1 MTGHSDSGRPLS
13 SGANSVKDTSAR
25 LSAGKLQPPPHTI
38 EIWETSRLKADPRNA
53 RKHPPEQIKQLRAL
67 VKTYGP
73 IWPVLVRENGLI
85 IAGHGRLEAIIAEG
99 FNEVRVIVAHGWTE
113 EQCRTFAL
121 ADNQVALNAQWDR
134 DMLGVELREL
144 RELGA
149 DISLTGFSQK
159 ELERLTSGSNDPG
172 PGFTL
177 ESAYQILIECADEAE
192 QLKLLGRL
200 RAENVK
206 CRALIA

>member
-1 MTGHSDSGRPLS
+1 MCYLNVLLLIES
-13 SGANSVKDTSAR
+13 
-25 LSAGKLQPPPHTI
+25 KLQQI
-38 EIWETSRLKADPRNA
+38 QFFFFQAEDGIRDRNVTGV
-53 RKHPPEQIKQLRAL
+53 QTCAL
-67 VKTYGP
+67 P
-73 IWPVLVRENGLI
+73 IC
-85 IAGHGRLEAIIAEG
+85 
-99 FNEVRVIVAHGWTE
+99 WTE